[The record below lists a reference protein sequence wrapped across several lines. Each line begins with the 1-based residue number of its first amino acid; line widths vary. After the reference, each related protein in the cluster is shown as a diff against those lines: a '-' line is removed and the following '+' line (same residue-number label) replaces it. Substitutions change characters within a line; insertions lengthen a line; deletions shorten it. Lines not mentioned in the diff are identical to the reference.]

1 LGATEKQQQS
11 KKNGFPWIA
20 ATIIDGMKAHT
31 VGRTLGIGLR
41 IAGRIAGQRAAA
53 AAQNASSPAADRQ
66 AAEQRQATGQVA
78 GRVSGG
84 VVRGIGGFLRPFR
97 RVGGKLM
104 LEVTGVFFFLPVV
117 VFGPALWRARASYS
131 HGPDHWTFL
140 LSAAI
145 SALFLY
151 LSVSSFWRAWRK

>member
-1 LGATEKQQQS
+1 
-11 KKNGFPWIA
+11 
-20 ATIIDGMKAHT
+20 MKPHS

-53 AAQNASSPAADRQ
+53 AAQNATAPPTDAQ
-66 AAEQRQATGQVA
+66 AANHVAQRRAPGQVA

-84 VVRGIGGFLRPFR
+84 VARGVGGFLRPFR

-104 LEVTGVFFFLPVV
+104 LEVSGVFFLLPVV
-117 VFGPALWRARASYS
+117 VFAPALWRARASYS
-131 HGPDHWTFL
+131 HGPDHWTFV
-140 LSAAI
+140 LSAVFTV
-145 SALFLY
+145 LFFY